1 VTTLTGTV
9 LLAGFTARSKA
20 YVQAMLRQDLVPQEI
35 VLFGNAARDT
45 GGSHSV
51 DPQVQKSVDFF
62 LPDLAEPLRV
72 SCERADA
79 PVLHCE
85 AGDVN
90 DGALIGILRDLGP
103 RLVVYSGYGGQLV
116 GPRLIDLGLPF
127 LHVHAGWLPS
137 YRGST
142 TVYYSWLIEGRC
154 GATALLLDKT
164 IDGGPVI
171 ARRRYSPPPPGV
183 DVDNVYDG
191 GMRADLLVD
200 VLEEF
205 ARSGTLPQPPR
216 DGDEGLTYYVI
227 HPVLKHLALLSREPS
242 S

>member
-1 VTTLTGTV
+1 MTTLTGTV
-9 LLAGFTARSKA
+9 LLAGFTARSKS
-20 YVQAMLRQDLVPQEI
+20 YVQAMLRQNLVPQDI
-35 VLFGNAARDT
+35 VLFGDAARDT
-45 GGSHSV
+45 GVPHPV
-51 DPQVQKSVDFF
+51 DPKAQECIDFF

-72 SCERADA
+72 SCERANA
-79 PVLHCE
+79 PVFHCE

-90 DGALIGILRDLGP
+90 DGVLIEILRELRP
-103 RLVVYSGYGGQLV
+103 RLVIYSGYGGQLV
-116 GPRLIDLGLPF
+116 GPRLIDLGIPF
-127 LHVHAGWLPS
+127 LHVHAGWLPT

-142 TVYYSWLIEGRC
+142 TVYYSWLVEGRC

-164 IDGGPVI
+164 IDEGPVI
-171 ARRRYSPPPPGV
+171 ARRRYPPPPPGV

-191 GMRADLLVD
+191 GMRADMLVE

-205 ARSGTLPQPPR
+205 ARFGTLPQAPQ

-227 HPVLKHLALLSREPS
+227 HPVLKHLALLSRERS